1 MTAPLAPEWIES
13 LDAETALALLVWQRE
28 MGVDEAICD
37 APLNRYDAPVR
48 LAEPVAPA
56 PPAPPGDE
64 AVAAPLSTPMAA
76 SGFLT
81 EGGDALAQARRL
93 AEGAADLEALAQAM
107 RDFDGLEIKRG
118 ARNFVF
124 ADGNPKAQVM
134 IVGEAPGQEE
144 DARGLPFVGKAGQ
157 LLDRMFA
164 AIGLSRGAPDAQAA
178 LYITNVLPWRP
189 PGNRKPEPAEI
200 ALMVPFLTR
209 HIDLIAPDL
218 IVAMGNTPC
227 QALLEA
233 SGILR
238 LRGNWAEAAGRPVM
252 PMTHPA
258 YLLRNPAAKREAWAD
273 LLAVQARLRR

>member
-1 MTAPLAPEWIES
+1 MNAPLAPEWIES

-56 PPAPPGDE
+56 PTVIAAADAEAP
-64 AVAAPLSTPMAA
+64 PMAA
-76 SGFLT
+76 PALIPDRA
-81 EGGDALAQARRL
+81 GGDALAQARRL
-93 AEGAADLEALAQAM
+93 AEGAADLAALAQAM

-124 ADGNPKAQVM
+124 ADGNPKARVM

-273 LLAVQARLRR
+273 LLAVQARLRG